1 MMPRAFVV
9 DDEPLAVER
18 LVRMLRRTGR
28 VEVAGS
34 STDPVAAVGWL
45 RANVADVVFLDIE
58 MPEMQ
63 GFDVLARLASQPYVV
78 FTTAF
83 ERYALRAFEVHSIDY
98 LLKPIEEAGLDRA
111 LDKLERI
118 LGGLEPAPDLAR
130 AVRAVLKQSAYP
142 TRLPSR
148 VGDRVAFIE
157 LASVTHFYAE
167 DKLTMAAAGN
177 GKAHAVDGSI
187 NDLEARLDPAEW
199 LRIHRSTLLHL
210 PFVQEVHGFFG
221 GRLVVRLKD
230 ERRTELQVARER
242 VAVLKERL
250 GM

>member
-1 MMPRAFVV
+1 MMPRAYVV

-18 LVRMLRRTGR
+18 LVRLLRRTGR

-34 STDPVAAVGWL
+34 STDPVAAVEWL
-45 RANVADVVFLDIE
+45 RANAADVVFLDIE
-58 MPEMQ
+58 MPELQ
-63 GFDVLARLASQPYVV
+63 GFDVLARLSTQPYVV

-98 LLKPIEEAGLDRA
+98 LLKPIEAAGLDRA

-118 LGGLEPAPDLAR
+118 LGGVEPAPDLAK

-142 TRLPSR
+142 SRLPSR
-148 VGDRVAFIE
+148 VGDRVEFVE

-167 DKLTMAAAGN
+167 DKLTMAAVCN

-210 PFVQEVHGFFG
+210 TFVQEVHGFFG

>member
-1 MMPRAFVV
+1 MIARAFVV

-34 STDPVAAVGWL
+34 ATDPVAAVGWL
-45 RANVADVVFLDIE
+45 RANAADVVFLDIE
-58 MPEMQ
+58 MPEMH

-118 LGGLEPAPDLAR
+118 LGGAEPAPDLAR

-148 VGDRVAFIE
+148 MGDRVEFIE

-167 DKLTMAAAGN
+167 DKLTMAAVGH
-177 GKAHAVDGSI
+177 GKAYAVDGSI

-210 PFVQEVHGFFG
+210 AFVQEVHGFFG

>member
-1 MMPRAFVV
+1 MMPRAYVV

-18 LVRMLRRTGR
+18 LVRLLKKTGR
-28 VEVAGS
+28 IEIAGS
-34 STDPVAAVGWL
+34 STDPVAAVEWL
-45 RANVADVVFLDIE
+45 RTNAADVFFLDIE

-63 GFDVLARLASQPYVV
+63 GFDVLTRLDSQPYVV

-98 LLKPIEEAGLDRA
+98 LLKPIDAAGLDRA

-118 LGGLEPAPDLAR
+118 LGGSEPAPDLAK
-130 AVRAVLKQSAYP
+130 AVRAVLKQSSYP
-142 TRLPSR
+142 SRLPSR
-148 VGDRVAFIE
+148 VGDRVEFVE

-167 DKLTMAAAGN
+167 DKLTMAAVCN

-199 LRIHRSTLLHL
+199 LRIHRSTLLQL
-210 PFVQEVHGFFG
+210 AFVQEVHGFFG

-230 ERRTELQVARER
+230 DRRTELQVARER
-242 VAVLKERL
+242 VGVLKERL

>member
-1 MMPRAFVV
+1 MRPRAYVI
-9 DDEPLAVER
+9 DDGPLAVER
-18 LVRMLRRTGR
+18 LVRMLKKTAR

-34 STDPVAAVGWL
+34 STDPVAAVEWL
-45 RANVADVVFLDIE
+45 RVNPADVVFLDIE

-63 GFDVLARLASQPYVV
+63 GFDVLARLESQPYVV

-98 LLKPIEEAGLDRA
+98 LLKPIDAADLDRA
-111 LDKLERI
+111 LDKLDRI
-118 LGGLEPAPDLAR
+118 LGGVEPSPDLAK

-142 TRLPSR
+142 SRLPSR
-148 VGDRVAFIE
+148 VGDRVEFVDLSA
-157 LASVTHFYAE
+157 VTHFYVE
-167 DKLTMAAAGN
+167 DKLTMATVHN

-187 NDLEARLDPAEW
+187 NELEGRLDPGAW
-199 LRIHRSTLLHL
+199 LRIHRSTLLNL
-210 PFVQEVHGFFG
+210 AYVQEVHGFFG

-242 VAVLKERL
+242 VGVLKERL